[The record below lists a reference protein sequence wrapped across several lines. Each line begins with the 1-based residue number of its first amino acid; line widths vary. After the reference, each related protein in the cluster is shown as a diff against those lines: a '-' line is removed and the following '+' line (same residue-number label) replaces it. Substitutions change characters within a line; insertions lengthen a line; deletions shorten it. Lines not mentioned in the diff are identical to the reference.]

1 MTDWLW
7 AALLFTG
14 FVTWTVLPVIVAVRL
29 VQKRLDARHA
39 QAKRPGSVD
48 VNSVAPA
55 IDLRI
60 WQDLRDL
67 PRPVSRIS

>member
-7 AALLFTG
+7 AALLLTG
-14 FVTWTVLPVIVAVRL
+14 FATWVVVPVLVVARL
-29 VQKRLDARHA
+29 VQRRVERRAALERLTPPPDDDSEGA
-39 QAKRPGSVD
+39 QT
-48 VNSVAPA
+48 

-67 PRPVSRIS
+67 PRHSRAG